1 MYNYLNYAVIF
12 AFCIFVLTVLF
23 VYSQKRQ
30 NIYFVG
36 QIFFQLLLVS
46 VAIILIADLLMWIYG
61 SKNFA
66 NARII
71 HLVSSTIYF
80 AMSTLPSM
88 FFLLYTN
95 ARINKSSRSTKKLLP
110 LALLPVVVNLTLTI
124 LSLWYGLIFNIS
136 ASNDYS
142 RGPFMWVMAILS
154 YFNIAIAFF
163 IMIINRSKISRK
175 EIFSIVSFCII
186 PIICN
191 VIQMIFYG
199 LNLLWSG
206 VTITCLMLYLFTLN
220 DSIRIDQITGV
231 YNRRQLEQYLYVVFT
246 RKSNKRKIVGIMLDL
261 DNFKSINDKF
271 GHAEGDIALGKAGI
285 LLKRAFGKFF
295 ISRYAGDEFVVIL
308 ETDAPALDIYYQ
320 SLKTEEEIFNK
331 NSKLPYCLTFS
342 MGAVSVLRGED
353 IDVATFIK
361 RLDEKMYEDK
371 RSRQLKH
378 Y

>member
-1 MYNYLNYAVIF
+1 
-12 AFCIFVLTVLF
+12 
-23 VYSQKRQ
+23 
-30 NIYFVG
+30 
-36 QIFFQLLLVS
+36 
-46 VAIILIADLLMWIYG
+46 
-61 SKNFA
+61 
-66 NARII
+66 
-71 HLVSSTIYF
+71 
-80 AMSTLPSM
+80 
-88 FFLLYTN
+88 
-95 ARINKSSRSTKKLLP
+95 
-110 LALLPVVVNLTLTI
+110 
-124 LSLWYGLIFNIS
+124 
-136 ASNDYS
+136 
-142 RGPFMWVMAILS
+142 
-154 YFNIAIAFF
+154 
-163 IMIINRSKISRK
+163 
-175 EIFSIVSFCII
+175 
-186 PIICN
+186 
-191 VIQMIFYG
+191 
-199 LNLLWSG
+199 
-206 VTITCLMLYLFTLN
+206 
-220 DSIRIDQITGV
+220 
-231 YNRRQLEQYLYVVFT
+231 
-246 RKSNKRKIVGIMLDL
+246 MLDL